1 MGVKEI
7 FNRAK
12 SVEIER
18 THHTSIKEETHQ
30 SDLPGQ
36 GAPGL
41 TPPALYEAE
50 KLYGAAG
57 VAVEANAPHGKG
69 YLEDARQEKKQSSSE
84 KLSEHGPAI
93 EVGAVKPTVNN
104 TDASTFD
111 QLEGLSES
119 DKEALNAHRAFKTAT
134 WVGVFYLI
142 TTAVYQNIVIAIV
155 SMAAIIKY
163 GPYIAGAQASSYG
176 KDYPYNNQPVMTSA
190 FVSYDIST
198 KVNGRRS

>member
-1 MGVKEI
+1 M
-7 FNRAK
+7 
-12 SVEIER
+12 
-18 THHTSIKEETHQ
+18 
-30 SDLPGQ
+30 LPVS
-36 GAPGL
+36 PRPCSL
-41 TPPALYEAE
+41 RSPE